1 MKFLKNHLLLVSLIT
16 IILSSP
22 FLEDYRSGGLISLF
36 LLSVST
42 FLCLLILS
50 VHRRIFWAMV
60 IISILTI
67 GTEVFHLFFPSS
79 ILSTVQY
86 FNLSVLI
93 FLFAGILFYTIMTLK
108 SLSFSDLS
116 NAISIYLL
124 LGIGFGFLYSFI
136 EKIHPGSISSATP
149 GNYEISG
156 DMIYYSFS
164 VLTTVGFGD
173 MTPLGKVAKV
183 LAMSEAVLGVLYI
196 AIMIGRLVGIS
207 TSEKHKNN

>member
-1 MKFLKNHLLLVSLIT
+1 M

-36 LLSVST
+36 LLSFST

-50 VHRRIFWAMV
+50 VHRRIFWVIM
-60 IISILTI
+60 IISVLTI
-67 GTEVFHLFFPSS
+67 GVEVLSLFFPSS

-86 FNLSVLI
+86 FNLSLLI
-93 FLFAGILFYTIMTLK
+93 FLFAGILFYSIMILK
-108 SLSFSDLS
+108 NLSFSDIS

-124 LGIGFGFLYSFI
+124 IGIGFGFLYSFI
-136 EKIHPGSISSATP
+136 EKIHPGSISSTSS

-156 DMIYYSFS
+156 DMIYFSFS

-173 MTPLGKVAKV
+173 MAPLFKVTKV

-207 TSEKHKNN
+207 TSEKYKNN